1 VVAVLVVI
9 SLFAGA
15 CAAGLAWGR
24 ATLVDTDGYVD
35 AMVRPLINDPAVKD
49 ALATELANR
58 SVDTIDFSFLVQFVP
73 AWATDA
79 RAAMTRVANQM
90 EQAWKDALQPSI
102 RKQLDGPTFPALWEE
117 ASASAQR
124 QLIAALSDGSGR
136 STVVIDLHDIVVAAV
151 RDSGAAVDQQL
162 GLQFPVMESVYDG
175 MANSLPPE
183 VGQVAVDVSRVGK
196 PARNALARS
205 EELLTMSLIVA
216 LAAGLLAIALG
227 PRGRKGTVMVI
238 LGTGLVLG
246 AGALWW
252 SVRTSAAGAGDRAA
266 ALSVQPLSA
275 EVRFMIDAQAK
286 LAAASVW
293 GWAAGLALLGL
304 VLALVGGFWRL
315 WAGRRY
321 GRVATPGPDGGYGGH
336 GGGDWPAQATAP
348 AYGPGVYG
356 PGGWSPGGYAPGAG
370 PRPGHGPPTAPPA
383 APPGRGYGPPGSGA
397 YGQPGP
403 PPGRFG
409 PGGPDGGDDAT
420 PIAPWIR

>member
-1 VVAVLVVI
+1 VVALLVVI
-9 SLFAGA
+9 SLVAGA

-58 SVDTIDFSFLVQFVP
+58 SVETIDFSFLVQFVP
-73 AWATDA
+73 EWATDA
-79 RAAMTRVANQM
+79 RAAMNRVAAQM
-90 EQAWKDALQPSI
+90 EQAWKDALRPSI
-102 RKQLDGPTFPALWEE
+102 RKQLDGAAFPALWEE

-124 QLIAALSDGSGR
+124 QFIAALSDGSRR

-151 RDSGAAVDQQL
+151 RESGAAVDEQL
-162 GLQFPVMESVYDG
+162 GLKFPVMESVYDG
-175 MANSLPPE
+175 MATSLPPE
-183 VGQVAVDVSRVGK
+183 VGQVSVDVSRVGI
-196 PARNALARS
+196 PARNALAMS
-205 EELLTMSLIVA
+205 EELLTLCLVVA
-216 LAAGLLAIALG
+216 VAAGLLAIALG

-266 ALSVQPLSA
+266 ALSVQPLSP

-293 GWAAGLALLGL
+293 GWAAGLAFLGL
-304 VLALVGGFWRL
+304 GLALVGGLWRL
-315 WAGRRY
+315 WAGRHY
-321 GRVATPGPDGGYGGH
+321 APGAAPGPDGGYGRAAE
-336 GGGDWPAQATAP
+336 WPEQATAP

-370 PRPGHGPPTAPPA
+370 PRPPTGPPS
-383 APPGRGYGPPGSGA
+383 APPGRGYAPPGPGG
-397 YGQPGP
+397 YGTRPAP